1 VYGVLPLQA
10 KFILTRV
17 GSGIGRSL
25 FQENSGIG
33 YLPEKFPC
41 HYVLLLGLPGTAP
54 QISLVVL

>member
-1 VYGVLPLQA
+1 VLPLQA

-41 HYVLLLGLPGTAP
+41 HDVLLLGLPGTAP